1 MRRKIS
7 LVIALCVMVATA
19 ADLLYL
25 LVFAPEW
32 RIWLM
37 AVSVLVFAA
46 GAIWFYFDLRNVAS
60 NKRASR

>member
-1 MRRKIS
+1 
-7 LVIALCVMVATA
+7 MVATA